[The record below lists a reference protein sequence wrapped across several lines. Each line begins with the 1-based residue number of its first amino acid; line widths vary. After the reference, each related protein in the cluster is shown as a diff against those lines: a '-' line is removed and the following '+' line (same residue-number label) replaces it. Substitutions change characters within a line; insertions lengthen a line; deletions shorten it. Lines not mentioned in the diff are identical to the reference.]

1 MRIQTTLSIVL
12 IILELLISESIAYS
26 NDLSTFDYV
35 KETFIHLNNKEWQD
49 CQKMAKASKDPAL
62 IKIVLSQQ
70 FLDQDY
76 KKNSFASVIKF
87 IQDNPHW
94 PQVNRLKEK
103 AEQYLNYDTDKTL
116 IVNWFSKN
124 EPITAL
130 GYKFYALASKKLIK
144 DQQKLAKIIRNG
156 WIYGAF
162 TEQEEKEYLIN
173 FKNILREEDH
183 VKKIDQYLWAAD
195 INSAKKYMH
204 YVGKGYKQN
213 FLAQISILNQSS
225 NGEKLFQKLPEKY
238 YTPALLFHYLDSKKK
253 EKLTSKSIALFK
265 KVKLDGIHS
274 AHWGRLQ
281 SYYAREFIEQKDFA
295 NSYKIIT
302 IPLAVNHGHIREAEW
317 LSGWLALRFLHKPDL
332 ALSHFNKFMK
342 VATKPLSISRG
353 QYWLARTYQAKGDM
367 KQANKFY
374 NMAAKYSDR
383 FYGQLANIELN
394 KNHLILPQKPKS
406 VKPNVENSEIV
417 RAIKY
422 LIKYGKYGLAFS
434 YADSAISKSSE
445 PSEILLI
452 TDLISSYDNIFHTV
466 EIARIACQ
474 YHVFIKDYA
483 FPIIH
488 RKAVKTVPIEGA
500 LTYSI
505 IRHESGFNQY
515 AINDAKGH
523 GLMQLEKAAAYDT
536 AKSLNHQ
543 CHIKKLTSD
552 PEYNI
557 MLGSNYLKKLLQQ
570 FEGSYILT
578 IAAYNAGPN
587 TIPRWIDLFGDPRK
601 LKDLWQI
608 IDWMELIPY
617 PLTRN
622 YVQRVLE
629 NIQVY
634 RTILN
639 KNNNLKLK
647 QDLLT

>member
-1 MRIQTTLSIVL
+1 MRIQTILSIVL
-12 IILELLISESIAYS
+12 IILELLISESMA
-26 NDLSTFDYV
+26 FDYV
-35 KETFIHLNNKEWQD
+35 KETFIHLDNKEWQD
-49 CQKMAKASKDPAL
+49 CQKMAKASKDQAL

-130 GYKFYALASKKLIK
+130 GHKFYALAGKKLIK
-144 DQQKLAKIIRNG
+144 DQQKLAKIIKNG
-156 WIYGAF
+156 WIYGVF
-162 TEQEEKEYLIN
+162 TAQEEKEYLTN

-183 VKKIDQYLWAAD
+183 VKKIDLYLWAAD

-204 YVGKGYKQN
+204 YVSNGYKQN

-225 NGEKLFQKLPEKY
+225 NSEKLFQKLSEKY

-253 EKLTSKSIALFK
+253 EKPTSKNIALFK
-265 KVKLDGIHS
+265 KVKLDKIHS
-274 AHWGRLQ
+274 ARWGRLQ
-281 SYYAREFIEQKDFA
+281 SYYAREFIDQKDFA

-302 IPLAVNHGHIREAEW
+302 IPLTVSHEHIHEHTREVEW
-317 LSGWLALRFLHKPDL
+317 FSGWLALRFLDKPDL

-374 NMAAKYSDR
+374 NMAGKYPYL
-383 FYGQLANIELN
+383 FYGQLANIELK

-406 VKPNVENSEIV
+406 VKPNMENSEII

-422 LIKYGKYGLAFS
+422 LIKYGKYSLAFL
-434 YADSAISKSSE
+434 YADTAIRRSSE

-452 TDLISSYDNIFHTV
+452 TDIISSYDNIFHMV
-466 EIARIACQ
+466 EIARVACQ

-483 FPIIH
+483 FPIQH
-488 RKAVKTVPIEGA
+488 MKAVKTAPIEEA

-523 GLMQLEKAAAYDT
+523 GLMQLEKAAACDT

-543 CHIKKLTSD
+543 CHIKKLTTD

-557 MLGSNYLKKLLQQ
+557 MLGSNYLKKLLQR

-578 IAAYNAGPN
+578 IAAYNAGSN
-587 TIPRWIDLFGDPRK
+587 TIPRWINLFGDPRK
-601 LKDLWQI
+601 LKNLWQI
-608 IDWMELIPY
+608 IDWIELIPY

-634 RTILN
+634 RTIIN

>member
-1 MRIQTTLSIVL
+1 MRIQTILLMIL
-12 IILELLISESIAYS
+12 IILELLISESMA
-26 NDLSTFDYV
+26 FDYV
-35 KETFIHLNNKEWQD
+35 KETFIHLDNKEWQD
-49 CQKMAKASKDPAL
+49 CKKMAKASKDQAL

-70 FLDQDY
+70 FLDQNY

-87 IQDNPHW
+87 IQNNPHW
-94 PQVNRLKEK
+94 PQVNKLKEK

-130 GYKFYALASKKLIK
+130 GYKFYALASKQLIK
-144 DQQKLAKIIRNG
+144 DQHKLAKIIKNG
-156 WIYGAF
+156 WIYGVF
-162 TEQEEKEYLIN
+162 TAQEEKEYLTN

-204 YVGKGYKQN
+204 YVSNGYKQN
-213 FLAQISILNQSS
+213 FIAQISILNQSNDS
-225 NGEKLFQKLPEKY
+225 EKLFQKLSEKY

-253 EKLTSKSIALFK
+253 EIPTSNSIDLFK
-265 KVKLDGIHS
+265 KVKPDKIHS
-274 AHWGRLQ
+274 ARWGRLQ
-281 SYYAREFIEQKDFA
+281 SYYAREFIDQKDFA
-295 NSYKIIT
+295 SSYKMIT
-302 IPLAVNHGHIREAEW
+302 IYLNVSHEHIREAEW
-317 LSGWLALRFLHKPDL
+317 LSGWLALRFLDKPDL

-383 FYGQLANIELN
+383 FYGQLANIELK
-394 KNHLILPQKPKS
+394 KNHLILPQKPKPI
-406 VKPNVENSEIV
+406 KPNMENSEII
-417 RAIKY
+417 RAIKH
-422 LIKYGKYGLAFS
+422 LIKYGKYNLAFL
-434 YADSAISKSSE
+434 YADTAIRRSSE

-452 TDLISSYDNIFHTV
+452 TDIISSYDNIFHMV
-466 EIARIACQ
+466 EIARTACQ
-474 YHVFIKDYA
+474 QHVFIKDYA

-488 RKAVKTVPIEGA
+488 TKAVKNAPIEAA
-500 LTYSI
+500 LIYSI

-515 AINDAKGH
+515 AINNAKGY
-523 GLMQLEKAAAYDT
+523 GLMQLEEAAACDT
-536 AKSLNHQ
+536 AKSLNQ
-543 CHIKKLTSD
+543 ECHIKKLTTD

-557 MLGSNYLKKLLQQ
+557 MLGSNYLKEMLQR

-587 TIPRWIDLFGDPRK
+587 TIQKWIDLFGDPRK
-601 LKDLWQI
+601 LKNLWQI

-634 RTILN
+634 RTILH